1 MKRLLRSLL
10 LGAILSALLCVGVL
24 AADSESVKGGI
35 YNISENT
42 DVTLTP
48 KDASGSSIPAGTDTS
63 ISGDY
68 YANAV
73 KFDVKADNLTENQQ
87 YLLLVLKGGA
97 DGSAPG
103 VPTADNIA
111 YIDQAAATETGVSF
125 TAYPKELTK
134 GKYYVYL
141 VGGGTAFAQSQV
153 ASFEYDKKYT
163 LGDVD
168 EDGYW
173 TANDALYT
181 LQIAVNKVVLKI
193 DGIDTPVTDVIR
205 AAADTDK
212 DGYATANDALLI
224 LQKAVGKNV
233 F

>member
-73 KFDVKADNLTENQQ
+73 KFEVKAEKLAENQQ
-87 YLLLVLKGGA
+87 YLLLVLKGE
-97 DGSAPG
+97 G
-103 VPTADNIA
+103 VPTAENIA
-111 YIDQAAATETGVSF
+111 YIDQMAATETGVSF
-125 TAYPKELTK
+125 TAYPSALTK

-141 VGGGTAFAQSQV
+141 VGGGTAFADSQV
-153 ASFEYDKKYT
+153 ASFEYDQKYT
-163 LGDVD
+163 LGDVND
-168 EDGYW
+168 DGKINAIDAVLILRAAIGKTELTDIQQKAADVNEDKSVN
-173 TANDALYT
+173 ALDA
-181 LQIAVNKVVLKI
+181 VVVL
-193 DGIDTPVTDVIR
+193 R
-205 AAADTDK
+205 
-212 DGYATANDALLI
+212 
-224 LQKAVGKNV
+224 KAVGKPSILD
-233 F
+233 

>member
-10 LGAILSALLCVGVL
+10 LGAILSALLCVGAL
-24 AADSESVKGGI
+24 AAESEPVKGGI
-35 YNISENT
+35 YNIKSSN
-42 DVTLTP
+42 VTLTP
-48 KDASGSSIPAGTDTS
+48 NTEATKDTVDGTEYT
-63 ISGDY
+63 DY

-73 KFDVKADNLTENQQ
+73 KFDVKAENLTENQQ

-111 YIDQAAATETGVSF
+111 YIDQMAATETVVDF

-134 GKYYVYL
+134 GTYYVYL

-163 LGDVD
+163 LGDVN
-168 EDGYW
+168 EDGKINISDV
-173 TANDALYT
+173 T
-181 LQIAVNKVVLKI
+181 VVLNHVVENIVLAGNKYM
-193 DGIDTPVTDVIR
+193 
-205 AAADTDK
+205 AADVTK
-212 DGYATANDALLI
+212 DGVVNIRDVTRLLNYVVENI
-224 LQKAVGKNV
+224 SS
-233 F
+233 FD

>member
-73 KFDVKADNLTENQQ
+73 KFDVKAENLTENQQ

-111 YIDQAAATETGVSF
+111 YIDQMAATETGVDF

-134 GKYYVYL
+134 GTYYVYL
-141 VGGGTAFAQSQV
+141 VGAGKTFAESKV
-153 ASFEYDKKYT
+153 ASFKCDQKYT
-163 LGDVD
+163 LGDVN
-168 EDGYW
+168 EDGEIDSR
-173 TANDALYT
+173 DALRT
-181 LQIAVNKVVLKI
+181 LRGAAGIVTLTPNQAKAADVNKDNEI
-193 DGIDTPVTDVIR
+193 DSR
-205 AAADTDK
+205 
-212 DGYATANDALLI
+212 DALRILRYVANLI
-224 LQKAVGKNV
+224 TE

>member
-24 AADSESVKGGI
+24 AADGEPVKGGI
-35 YNISENT
+35 YNITGS
-42 DVTLTP
+42 VTLTP

-73 KFDVKADNLTENQQ
+73 KFDVKAENLTENQQ

-103 VPTADNIA
+103 VPTAENIA
-111 YIDQAAATETGVSF
+111 YIDQAAAQNGSVSF
-125 TAYPKELTK
+125 AAYPKELTK
-134 GKYYVYL
+134 GTYHVYL
-141 VGGGTAFAQSQV
+141 VGGGTAFNAAKPDATFQCDQKYILGDADSSGTVDVNDAVKILKCIVGNDTFTDLQRL
-153 ASFEYDKKYT
+153 AADADKN
-163 LGDVD
+163 GDVD
-168 EDGYW
+168 V
-173 TANDALYT
+173 NDAVKIL
-181 LQIAVNKVVLKI
+181 KVIV
-193 DGIDTPVTDVIR
+193 G
-205 AAADTDK
+205 
-212 DGYATANDALLI
+212 NDH
-224 LQKAVGKNV
+224 

>member
-10 LGAILSALLCVGVL
+10 LGAILSALLYVGVL

-73 KFDVKADNLTENQQ
+73 KFDVKAENLTDNQQ
-87 YLLLVLKGGA
+87 YLLLVLKGE
-97 DGSAPG
+97 G
-103 VPTADNIA
+103 VPTAENIA
-111 YIDQAAATETGVSF
+111 YIDQAAAQNGSVSF
-125 TAYPKELTK
+125 TAYPSALTK
-134 GKYYVYL
+134 GKYHVYL

-168 EDGYW
+168 DDGHIRV
-173 TANDALYT
+173 NDAQIT
-181 LQIAVNKVVLKI
+181 LNYIVGNTELSEAQRL
-193 DGIDTPVTDVIR
+193 
-205 AAADTDK
+205 AADVSR
-212 DGYATANDALLI
+212 DGNVRVNDAQMI
-224 LQKAVGKNV
+224 LNFIVGNIKN
-233 F
+233 FD

>member
-10 LGAILSALLCVGVL
+10 LGAILSALLCVGAL
-24 AADSESVKGGI
+24 AADGEPVKGGI
-35 YNISENT
+35 YNITGS
-42 DVTLTP
+42 VTLTP

-73 KFDVKADNLTENQQ
+73 KFDVKAENLTENQQ

-97 DGSAPG
+97 DGNAPG

-111 YIDQAAATETGVSF
+111 YIDQMAATETVVDF

-134 GKYYVYL
+134 GTYYVYL

-163 LGDVD
+163 LGDVN
-168 EDGYW
+168 EDGKINISDV
-173 TANDALYT
+173 T
-181 LQIAVNKVVLKI
+181 VVLNHVVENIVLAGNKYM
-193 DGIDTPVTDVIR
+193 
-205 AAADTDK
+205 AADVTK
-212 DGYATANDALLI
+212 DGVVNIRDVTRLLNYVVENI
-224 LQKAVGKNV
+224 SS
-233 F
+233 FD

>member
-10 LGAILSALLCVGVL
+10 LGAILSALLCVGAL
-24 AADSESVKGGI
+24 ATESEPVKGGI
-35 YNISENT
+35 YNIKSSN
-42 DVTLTP
+42 VTLTP
-48 KDASGSSIPAGTDTS
+48 NTEATKDTVDGTEYT
-63 ISGDY
+63 DY

-73 KFDVKADNLTENQQ
+73 KFDVKAEKLAENQQ

-111 YIDQAAATETGVSF
+111 YIDQMAATETGVSF

-141 VGGGTAFAQSQV
+141 VGGGTAFADSQV

-163 LGDVD
+163 LGDVN
-168 EDGYW
+168 EDG
-173 TANDALYT
+173 AIDSEDALMALEIFIET
-181 LQIAVNKVVLKI
+181 KIPTERERLAANVNRDETVDSV
-193 DGIDTPVTDVIR
+193 DG
-205 AAADTDK
+205 
-212 DGYATANDALLI
+212 LLI
-224 LQKAVGKNV
+224 LKYFVEEISS
-233 F
+233 FD

>member
-73 KFDVKADNLTENQQ
+73 KFDVKAEKLAENQQ

-111 YIDQAAATETGVSF
+111 YIDQAAATETGVDF

-168 EDGYW
+168 DNGVI
-173 TANDALYT
+173 DAT
-181 LQIAVNKVVLKI
+181 
-193 DGIDTPVTDVIR
+193 
-205 AAADTDK
+205 
-212 DGYATANDALLI
+212 DALLTLQHAAKLSTLQGRDFLAADVDKNQVVDGTDALMI
-224 LQKAVGKNV
+224 LQRAAKLIDK
-233 F
+233 FPD

>member
-10 LGAILSALLCVGVL
+10 LGAILSALLCVGAL
-24 AADSESVKGGI
+24 AADGEPVKGGI
-35 YNISENT
+35 YNIKSSN
-42 DVTLTP
+42 VTLTP
-48 KDASGSSIPAGTDTS
+48 NTEATKDTVDGTEYT
-63 ISGDY
+63 DY

-73 KFDVKADNLTENQQ
+73 KFDVKAQNLTGNQQ
-87 YLLLVLKGGA
+87 YLLLVLKGNA
-97 DGSAPG
+97 DGSAPS

-111 YIDQAAATETGVSF
+111 YIDQMAATETGVDF

-168 EDGYW
+168 DDGYW

-181 LQIAVNKVVLKI
+181 LQIAVNKVVIKI

>member
-10 LGAILSALLCVGVL
+10 LGAILSALLCVGAL
-24 AADSESVKGGI
+24 AAESKPVKGGI
-35 YNISENT
+35 YGITGS
-42 DVTLTP
+42 VTLTP
-48 KDASGSSIPAGTDTS
+48 DTAATTQTVD
-63 ISGDY
+63 GKEYTDY

-73 KFDVKADNLTENQQ
+73 KFDVKAENLTKDQQ
-87 YLLLVLKGGA
+87 YLLLVLKGSA
-97 DGSAPG
+97 DGSAPS

-111 YIDQAAATETGVSF
+111 YIDQAAATETGVDF

-168 EDGYW
+168 DNGVI
-173 TANDALYT
+173 DAT
-181 LQIAVNKVVLKI
+181 
-193 DGIDTPVTDVIR
+193 
-205 AAADTDK
+205 
-212 DGYATANDALLI
+212 DALLTLQHAAKLSTLQGRDFLAADVDKNQVVDGTDALMI
-224 LQKAVGKNV
+224 LQRAAKLIDK
-233 F
+233 FPD

>member
-10 LGAILSALLCVGVL
+10 LGAILSALLCVGAL
-24 AADSESVKGGI
+24 AADSEPVKGGI
-35 YNISENT
+35 YNIKSSN
-42 DVTLTP
+42 VTLKPNTE
-48 KDASGSSIPAGTDTS
+48 ATTDTVD
-63 ISGDY
+63 GTEYTDY

-73 KFDVKADNLTENQQ
+73 KFDVKAEKLAENQQ

-111 YIDQAAATETGVSF
+111 YIDQMAATTTGVDF

-141 VGGGTAFAQSQV
+141 VGGGTAFNSANPAATFQ
-153 ASFEYDKKYT
+153 YDKKYK

-168 EDGYW
+168 ENNRI
-173 TANDALYT
+173 TTSDAVEILQSIVGKKT
-181 LQIAVNKVVLKI
+181 LTETQ
-193 DGIDTPVTDVIR
+193 R
-205 AAADTDK
+205 FAADV
-212 DGYATANDALLI
+212 DGNNSITAGDAVYI
-224 LQKAVGKNV
+224 LQFIVGKSIPYDLSND
-233 F
+233 

>member
-10 LGAILSALLCVGVL
+10 LGAILSALLCVGAL
-24 AADSESVKGGI
+24 AADSEPVKGGI
-35 YNISENT
+35 YNIKSSN
-42 DVTLTP
+42 VTLTP
-48 KDASGSSIPAGTDTS
+48 NTEATKDTVDGTEYT
-63 ISGDY
+63 DY

-73 KFDVKADNLTENQQ
+73 KFDVKAENLTKDQQ

-111 YIDQAAATETGVSF
+111 YIDQMAATTTGVDF

-141 VGGGTAFAQSQV
+141 VGGGTAFNSATPAATFQ
-153 ASFEYDKKYT
+153 YDKKYK

-168 EDGYW
+168 ENNRI
-173 TANDALYT
+173 TTSDAVEILQSIVGKKT
-181 LQIAVNKVVLKI
+181 LTETQ
-193 DGIDTPVTDVIR
+193 R
-205 AAADTDK
+205 FAADV
-212 DGYATANDALLI
+212 DGNNSITAGDAVYI
-224 LQKAVGKNV
+224 LQFIVGKSIPYDLSND
-233 F
+233 

>member
-35 YNISENT
+35 YNIKSSN
-42 DVTLTP
+42 VTLKPNTEAT
-48 KDASGSSIPAGTDTS
+48 KDTVDGTEYT
-63 ISGDY
+63 DY

-73 KFDVKADNLTENQQ
+73 KFDVKAENLTENQQ

-111 YIDQAAATETGVSF
+111 YIDQMAATETVVDF

-134 GKYYVYL
+134 GTYYVYL

-163 LGDVD
+163 LGDVND
-168 EDGYW
+168 DGKINAIDAVLILRAAIGKTELTDIQQKAADVNEDKSVN
-173 TANDALYT
+173 ALDA
-181 LQIAVNKVVLKI
+181 VVVL
-193 DGIDTPVTDVIR
+193 R
-205 AAADTDK
+205 
-212 DGYATANDALLI
+212 
-224 LQKAVGKNV
+224 KAVGKPSILD
-233 F
+233 

>member
-35 YNISENT
+35 YNITGS
-42 DVTLTP
+42 VTLTP

-73 KFDVKADNLTENQQ
+73 KFDVKAEKLAENQQ

-111 YIDQAAATETGVSF
+111 YIDQAAAQNGSVSF
-125 TAYPKELTK
+125 AAYPKELTK
-134 GKYYVYL
+134 GTYHVYL
-141 VGGGTAFAQSQV
+141 VGGGTAFNAAEPDATFQ
-153 ASFEYDKKYT
+153 YDKKYK

-168 EDGYW
+168 ENNRI
-173 TANDALYT
+173 TTSDAVEILQSIVGKKT
-181 LQIAVNKVVLKI
+181 LTETQ
-193 DGIDTPVTDVIR
+193 R
-205 AAADTDK
+205 FAADV
-212 DGYATANDALLI
+212 DGNNSITAGDAVYI
-224 LQKAVGKNV
+224 LQFIVGKSIPYDLSND
-233 F
+233 

>member
-24 AADSESVKGGI
+24 AAESEPVKGGI
-35 YNISENT
+35 YNIKSSN
-42 DVTLTP
+42 VTLTP
-48 KDASGSSIPAGTDTS
+48 NTEATKDTVDGTEYT
-63 ISGDY
+63 DY

-73 KFDVKADNLTENQQ
+73 KFDVKAENLTKDQQ

-111 YIDQAAATETGVSF
+111 YIDQMAATETRVSF

-163 LGDVD
+163 LGDVND
-168 EDGYW
+168 DG
-173 TANDALYT
+173 AIDSEDALMA
-181 LQIAVNKVVLKI
+181 LQIFTKI
-193 DGIDTPVTDVIR
+193 ITPTETQR
-205 AAADTDK
+205 LAADVNRDTTIDSE
-212 DGYATANDALLI
+212 DALLI
-224 LQKAVGKNV
+224 LRYFVKQITS
-233 F
+233 FE

>member
-73 KFDVKADNLTENQQ
+73 KFEVKAEKLAENQQ
-87 YLLLVLKGGA
+87 YLLLVLKGNA

-111 YIDQAAATETGVSF
+111 YIDQMAATETLVDF

-134 GKYYVYL
+134 GTYYVYL

-163 LGDVD
+163 LGDVND
-168 EDGYW
+168 DG
-173 TANDALYT
+173 AIDSEDALMA
-181 LQIAVNKVVLKI
+181 LQIFTKI
-193 DGIDTPVTDVIR
+193 ITPTETQR
-205 AAADTDK
+205 LAADVNRDTTIDSE
-212 DGYATANDALLI
+212 DALLI
-224 LQKAVGKNV
+224 LRYFVKQITS
-233 F
+233 FE

>member
-35 YNISENT
+35 YNIKRSNMTLKPNT
-42 DVTLTP
+42 EAT
-48 KDASGSSIPAGTDTS
+48 TDTVD
-63 ISGDY
+63 GTEYTDY

-73 KFDVKADNLTENQQ
+73 KFEVKAEKLAENQQ

-103 VPTADNIA
+103 VPTAENIA
-111 YIDQAAATETGVSF
+111 YIDQMAATETGVDF

-134 GKYYVYL
+134 GTYYVYL
-141 VGGGTAFAQSQV
+141 VGGGTAFSAATPDATFQ
-153 ASFEYDKKYT
+153 YDKKYK

-168 EDGYW
+168 ENNRM
-173 TANDALYT
+173 TTSDAVEILQSIVGKKT
-181 LQIAVNKVVLKI
+181 LTETQ
-193 DGIDTPVTDVIR
+193 R
-205 AAADTDK
+205 FAADV
-212 DGYATANDALLI
+212 DGNNSITAGDAVYI
-224 LQKAVGKNV
+224 LQFIVGKSIPYDLSND
-233 F
+233 